1 MSKNQI
7 TVLGDLMLDRY
18 WFGAAKRISPE
29 APIPVINVQNNE
41 DRLGGAAN
49 VALNLRS
56 LGKEVILAGLIGKD
70 SEGQRFTE
78 LCEANHIH
86 SNLLLKENFQTITQL
101 RIISSQKHMLRCDF
115 EQSDQVSELDQN
127 YIQQLLQMIEQ
138 SSIVILSDYQK
149 GFLTNPQPF
158 IQHAR
163 KHKVP
168 VIVDPKGND
177 FTKYNGATL
186 LTPNRS
192 EFEAIVG
199 TTSSEDDLLTKAEQL
214 RKSLNLDALLITRS
228 EEGMTL
234 IQKNEPP
241 LTIPAKA
248 HDVYAVTGAGDTVIA
263 TLVAMMAEGK
273 PLTEATTIANIAAS
287 IVVGKLGASQ
297 VSIQELNRAIS
308 TQERAHHLV
317 LTLDELK
324 EELKTA
330 RAHNET
336 IVMTNGCFDLLHKGH
351 VTYLNE
357 ARKLGDRLIVALN
370 SDASVKRLKGDNR
383 PIMDESSRATV
394 LASLSAV
401 DWVILFD
408 ENTPENVIQE
418 LLPDILVKGSDYTV
432 DQIAGA
438 QAVINNGGSVKLL
451 NFVDGYST
459 TKAIEKISHN
469 NKS

>member
-1 MSKNQI
+1 MSKALI

-18 WFGAAKRISPE
+18 WFGSAKRISPE

-56 LGKEVILAGLIGKD
+56 LEKEVVLAGLIGND
-70 SEGQRFTE
+70 LEGKRFTE
-78 LCEANHIH
+78 LCQQNNIQ
-86 SNLLLKENFQTITQL
+86 SNVLIQDSFQTITKL
-101 RIISSQKHMLRCDF
+101 RIISRQQHMLRCDF
-115 EQSDQVSELDQN
+115 EQSHTSIDLDAQ
-127 YIQQLLQMIEQ
+127 YIQQLLELIEK

-149 GFLTNPQPF
+149 GFLANPQQF
-158 IQHAR
+158 ITHAR
-163 KHKVP
+163 AHNIP
-168 VIVDPKGND
+168 VVVDPKGND
-177 FTKYNGATL
+177 FTKYRGATL

-199 TTSSEDDLLTKAEQL
+199 ATSSEEDLLAKAEQL
-214 RKSLNLDALLITRS
+214 RNDLNLDALLITRS

-234 IQKNEPP
+234 IQKNEVPF
-241 LTIPAKA
+241 TIPAKA
-248 HDVYAVTGAGDTVIA
+248 QDVYDVTGAGDTVIA

-297 VSIQELNRAIS
+297 VSIQELNRVIS

-324 EELKTA
+324 DELKTA
-330 RAHNET
+330 RANNET
-336 IVMTNGCFDLLHKGH
+336 VVMTNGCFDLLHKGH

-370 SDASVKRLKGDNR
+370 SDASVKRLKGENR

-401 DWVILFD
+401 DWVIMFND
-408 ENTPENVIQE
+408 DTPESVIKA

-438 QAVINNGGSVKLL
+438 QAVLDNGGSVKLL
-451 NFVDGYST
+451 SFVDGYST
-459 TKAIEKISHN
+459 TKAIKKISHN
-469 NKS
+469 NK

>member
-1 MSKNQI
+1 MSKALI

-18 WFGAAKRISPE
+18 WFGSAKRISPE
-29 APIPVINVQNNE
+29 APIPVINIQNNE

-56 LGKEVILAGLIGKD
+56 LAKDVILAGAIGND
-70 SEGQRFTE
+70 LEGQRFTE
-78 LCEANHIH
+78 LCTHHGIQTEIFTQND
-86 SNLLLKENFQTITQL
+86 FQTITKL
-101 RIISSQKHMLRCDF
+101 RIISRQQHMLRCDF
-115 EQSDQVSELDQN
+115 EQPEHIHQTNPE
-127 YIQQLLQMIEQ
+127 YIQKLLKLIER
-138 SSIVILSDYQK
+138 SDIVILSDYQK
-149 GFLTNPQPF
+149 GFLHNPQQF
-158 IQHAR
+158 IEHAR
-163 KHKVP
+163 AHNIP
-168 VIVDPKGND
+168 IIVDPKGSD
-177 FTKYNGATL
+177 FSKYHGATL

-199 TTSSEDDLLTKAEQL
+199 KTSSEADFLAKAEQL
-214 RKSLNLDALLITRS
+214 RHDLSLDALLITRS

-241 LTIPAKA
+241 FTIPAKA
-248 HDVYAVTGAGDTVIA
+248 QDVYDVTGAGDTVIA
-263 TLVAMMAEGK
+263 TLVAMLSEGK
-273 PLTEATTIANIAAS
+273 ALTEATVIANIAAS

-297 VSIQELNRAIS
+297 VSLQELNRAIS

-317 LTLDELK
+317 LTVDELK
-324 EELKTA
+324 DELKNA
-330 RAHNET
+330 RANNET

-370 SDASVKRLKGDNR
+370 SDASVKRLKGENR
-383 PIMDESSRATV
+383 PIMDEDSRATV

-401 DWVILFD
+401 DWVVMFND
-408 ENTPENVIQE
+408 DTPEAVIKE

-432 DQIAGA
+432 EQIAGA
-438 QAVINNGGSVKLL
+438 QSVLDNGGAVKLL
-451 NFVDGYST
+451 SFVNGYST

>member
-1 MSKNQI
+1 MSKALI

-18 WFGAAKRISPE
+18 WFGSAKRISPE

-56 LGKEVILAGLIGKD
+56 LEKDVVLAGLIGND
-70 SEGQRFTE
+70 LEGQRFTE
-78 LCEANHIH
+78 LCHQNHIQ
-86 SNLLLKENFQTITQL
+86 NNVCIKDDFQTITKL
-101 RIISSQKHMLRCDF
+101 RIISRQQHMLRCDF
-115 EQSDQVSELDQN
+115 EQPHTATQLDTQ
-127 YIQQLLQMIEQ
+127 YIQQLLELIEQ
-138 SSIVILSDYQK
+138 SNIVILSDYQK
-149 GFLTNPQPF
+149 GFLADPQQF
-158 IQHAR
+158 ITHAR
-163 KHKVP
+163 AHNIPIV
-168 VIVDPKGND
+168 VDPKGND
-177 FTKYNGATL
+177 FTKYRGATL

-199 TTSSEDDLLTKAEQL
+199 VTSSEDDLLIKAEQL
-214 RKSLNLDALLITRS
+214 RHDLNLDALLITRS

-241 LTIPAKA
+241 FTIPAKA
-248 HDVYAVTGAGDTVIA
+248 QDVYDVTGAGDTVIA

-308 TQERAHHLV
+308 IQERAHHLV

-324 EELKTA
+324 DELKNA
-330 RAHNET
+330 RANNET
-336 IVMTNGCFDLLHKGH
+336 VVMTNGCFDLLHKGH

-370 SDASVKRLKGDNR
+370 SDASVKRLKGENR

-401 DWVILFD
+401 DWVIMFD
-408 ENTPENVIQE
+408 DDTPESVITE

-432 DQIAGA
+432 EQIAGA
-438 QAVINNGGSVKLL
+438 QAVLDNGGAVKLL
-451 NFVDGYST
+451 SFVDGYST

-469 NKS
+469 NK

>member
-1 MSKNQI
+1 MSKALI

-18 WFGAAKRISPE
+18 WFGSAKRISPE

-56 LGKEVILAGLIGKD
+56 LEKDVVLAGLIGND
-70 SEGQRFTE
+70 LEGQRFTE
-78 LCEANHIH
+78 LCHQNHIQ
-86 SNLLLKENFQTITQL
+86 NNVCIKDDFQTITKL
-101 RIISSQKHMLRCDF
+101 RIISRQQHMLRCDF
-115 EQSDQVSELDQN
+115 EQPHTATQLDTQ
-127 YIQQLLQMIEQ
+127 YIQQLLELIEQ
-138 SSIVILSDYQK
+138 SNIVILSDYQK
-149 GFLTNPQPF
+149 GFLANPQQF
-158 IQHAR
+158 IKHAR
-163 KHKVP
+163 AHNIPIV
-168 VIVDPKGND
+168 VDPKGND
-177 FTKYNGATL
+177 FTKYRGATL

-199 TTSSEDDLLTKAEQL
+199 VTSSEDDLLIKAEQL
-214 RKSLNLDALLITRS
+214 RHDLNLDALLITRS

-241 LTIPAKA
+241 FTIPAKA
-248 HDVYAVTGAGDTVIA
+248 QDVYDVTGAGDTVIA

-308 TQERAHHLV
+308 IQERAHHLV

-324 EELKTA
+324 DELKNA
-330 RAHNET
+330 RANNET
-336 IVMTNGCFDLLHKGH
+336 VVMTNGCFDLLHKGH

-370 SDASVKRLKGDNR
+370 SDASVKRLKGENR

-401 DWVILFD
+401 DWVIMFD
-408 ENTPENVIQE
+408 DDTPESVITE

-432 DQIAGA
+432 EQIAGA
-438 QAVINNGGSVKLL
+438 QAVLDNGGAVKLL
-451 NFVDGYST
+451 SFVDGYST

-469 NKS
+469 NK

>member
-1 MSKNQI
+1 MSKALI

-18 WFGAAKRISPE
+18 WFGSAKRISPE

-56 LGKEVILAGLIGKD
+56 LEKEVVLAGLIGND
-70 SEGQRFTE
+70 LEGQRFTE
-78 LCEANHIH
+78 LCHQNHIQ
-86 SNLLLKENFQTITQL
+86 NNVCIKDDFQTITKL
-101 RIISSQKHMLRCDF
+101 RIISRQQHMLRCDF
-115 EQSDQVSELDQN
+115 EQPHTATQLDAQ
-127 YIQQLLQMIEQ
+127 YIQQLLELIEQ
-138 SSIVILSDYQK
+138 SNIVILSDYQK
-149 GFLTNPQPF
+149 GFLADPQQF
-158 IQHAR
+158 IKHAR
-163 KHKVP
+163 AHNIPIV
-168 VIVDPKGND
+168 VDPKGND
-177 FTKYNGATL
+177 FTKYRGATL

-199 TTSSEDDLLTKAEQL
+199 VTSSEDDLLIKAEQL
-214 RKSLNLDALLITRS
+214 RHDLNLDALLITRS

-234 IQKNEPP
+234 IQKNEPSF
-241 LTIPAKA
+241 TIPAKA
-248 HDVYAVTGAGDTVIA
+248 QDVYDVTGAGDTVIA

-308 TQERAHHLV
+308 IQERAHHLV

-324 EELKTA
+324 DELKNA
-330 RAHNET
+330 RANNET
-336 IVMTNGCFDLLHKGH
+336 VVMTNGCFDLLHKGH

-370 SDASVKRLKGDNR
+370 SDASVKRLKGENR

-401 DWVILFD
+401 DWVIMFD
-408 ENTPENVIQE
+408 DDTPESVITE

-432 DQIAGA
+432 EQIAGA
-438 QAVINNGGSVKLL
+438 QAVLDNGGTVKLL
-451 NFVDGYST
+451 SFVDGYST

-469 NKS
+469 NK

>member
-1 MSKNQI
+1 MSKALI

-18 WFGAAKRISPE
+18 WFGSAKRISPE
-29 APIPVINVQNNE
+29 APIPVINIQNNE

-56 LGKEVILAGLIGKD
+56 LEKEVVLAGLIGND
-70 SEGQRFTE
+70 LEGQRFTE
-78 LCEANHIH
+78 LCQQNNIQ
-86 SNLLLKENFQTITQL
+86 SNVLIQDNFQTITKL
-101 RIISSQKHMLRCDF
+101 RIISRQQHMLRCDF
-115 EQSDQVSELDQN
+115 EQPLAVTQLSAQ
-127 YIQQLLQMIEQ
+127 YIQQLLALIEK
-138 SSIVILSDYQK
+138 SNIVILSDYQK
-149 GFLTNPQPF
+149 GFLADPQQF
-158 IQHAR
+158 ITHAR
-163 KHKVP
+163 THNIPIV
-168 VIVDPKGND
+168 VDPKGND
-177 FTKYNGATL
+177 FTKYCGATL

-199 TTSSEDDLLTKAEQL
+199 TASSEEDLLTKAEQL
-214 RKSLNLDALLITRS
+214 RHDLNLDALLITRS

-241 LTIPAKA
+241 FTIPAKA
-248 HDVYAVTGAGDTVIA
+248 QDVYDVTGAGDTVIA

-297 VSIQELNRAIS
+297 VSIQELNRAIT

-324 EELKTA
+324 DELKNA
-330 RAHNET
+330 RANNET
-336 IVMTNGCFDLLHKGH
+336 VVMTNGCFDLLHKGH

-370 SDASVKRLKGDNR
+370 SDASVKRLKGENR

-401 DWVILFD
+401 DWVIMFD
-408 ENTPENVIQE
+408 DDTPESVITE

-438 QAVINNGGSVKLL
+438 QAVLDNGGTVKLL
-451 NFVDGYST
+451 SFVDGYST

-469 NKS
+469 NK

>member
-1 MSKNQI
+1 MSKALI

-18 WFGAAKRISPE
+18 WFGSAKRISPE

-56 LGKEVILAGLIGKD
+56 LEKDVVLAGLIGND
-70 SEGQRFTE
+70 LEGQRFTE
-78 LCEANHIH
+78 LCHQNHIQ
-86 SNLLLKENFQTITQL
+86 NNVCIKDDFQTITKL
-101 RIISSQKHMLRCDF
+101 RIISRQQHMLRCDF
-115 EQSDQVSELDQN
+115 EQPHTATQLDTQ
-127 YIQQLLQMIEQ
+127 YIQQLLELIEQ
-138 SSIVILSDYQK
+138 SNIVILSDYQK
-149 GFLTNPQPF
+149 GFLANPQQF
-158 IQHAR
+158 ITHAR
-163 KHKVP
+163 AHNIPIV
-168 VIVDPKGND
+168 VDPKGND
-177 FTKYNGATL
+177 FTKYRGATL

-199 TTSSEDDLLTKAEQL
+199 VTSSEDDLLIKAEQL
-214 RKSLNLDALLITRS
+214 RHDLNLDALLITRS

-241 LTIPAKA
+241 FTIPAKA
-248 HDVYAVTGAGDTVIA
+248 QDVYDVTGAGDTVIA

-297 VSIQELNRAIS
+297 VSIQELNRAINI
-308 TQERAHHLV
+308 QERAHHLV

-324 EELKTA
+324 DELKNA
-330 RAHNET
+330 RANNET
-336 IVMTNGCFDLLHKGH
+336 VVMTNGCFDLLHKGH

-370 SDASVKRLKGDNR
+370 SDASVKRLKGENR

-401 DWVILFD
+401 DWVIMFD
-408 ENTPENVIQE
+408 DDTPESVITE

-432 DQIAGA
+432 EQIAGA
-438 QAVINNGGSVKLL
+438 QAVLDNGGAVKLL
-451 NFVDGYST
+451 SFVDGYST

-469 NKS
+469 NK

>member
-1 MSKNQI
+1 MSKALI

-18 WFGAAKRISPE
+18 WFGSAKRISPE

-56 LGKEVILAGLIGKD
+56 LEKEVVLAGLIGND
-70 SEGQRFTE
+70 LEGQRFTE
-78 LCEANHIH
+78 LCHQNHIQ
-86 SNLLLKENFQTITQL
+86 NNVCIKDDFQTITKL
-101 RIISSQKHMLRCDF
+101 RIISRQQHMLRCDF
-115 EQSDQVSELDQN
+115 EQPHTATQLDTQ
-127 YIQQLLQMIEQ
+127 YIQQLLELIEQ
-138 SSIVILSDYQK
+138 SNIVILSDYQK
-149 GFLTNPQPF
+149 GFLADPQQF
-158 IQHAR
+158 ITHAR
-163 KHKVP
+163 AHNIPIV
-168 VIVDPKGND
+168 VDPKGND
-177 FTKYNGATL
+177 FTKYRGATL

-199 TTSSEDDLLTKAEQL
+199 VTSSEDDLLIKAEQL
-214 RKSLNLDALLITRS
+214 RHDLNLDALLITRS

-234 IQKNEPP
+234 IQKNEPSF
-241 LTIPAKA
+241 TIPAKA
-248 HDVYAVTGAGDTVIA
+248 QDVYDVTGAGDTVIA
-263 TLVAMMAEGK
+263 TLVAMMVEGK

-297 VSIQELNRAIS
+297 VSIQELNRAINI
-308 TQERAHHLV
+308 QERAHHLV

-324 EELKTA
+324 DELKSA
-330 RAHNET
+330 RANNET
-336 IVMTNGCFDLLHKGH
+336 VVMTNGCFDLLHKGH

-370 SDASVKRLKGDNR
+370 SDASVKRLKGENR

-401 DWVILFD
+401 DWVIMFD
-408 ENTPENVIQE
+408 DNTPESVITE

-432 DQIAGA
+432 EQIAGA
-438 QAVINNGGSVKLL
+438 QAVLDNGGAVKLL
-451 NFVDGYST
+451 SFVDGYST

-469 NKS
+469 NK

>member
-1 MSKNQI
+1 MSKALI

-18 WFGAAKRISPE
+18 WFGSAKRISPE

-56 LGKEVILAGLIGKD
+56 LEKEVVLAGLIGND
-70 SEGQRFTE
+70 LEGQRFTE
-78 LCEANHIH
+78 LCHQNHIQ
-86 SNLLLKENFQTITQL
+86 NNVCIKDDFQTITKL
-101 RIISSQKHMLRCDF
+101 RIISRQQHMLRCDF
-115 EQSDQVSELDQN
+115 EQPHTATQLDTQ
-127 YIQQLLQMIEQ
+127 YIQQLLELIEQ
-138 SSIVILSDYQK
+138 SNIVILSDYQK
-149 GFLTNPQPF
+149 GFLANPQQF
-158 IQHAR
+158 ITHAR
-163 KHKVP
+163 AHNIPIV
-168 VIVDPKGND
+168 VDPKGND
-177 FTKYNGATL
+177 FTKYRGATL

-199 TTSSEDDLLTKAEQL
+199 VTSSEDDLLIKAEQL
-214 RKSLNLDALLITRS
+214 RHDLNLDALLITRS

-241 LTIPAKA
+241 FTIPAKA
-248 HDVYAVTGAGDTVIA
+248 QDVYDVTGAGDTVIA

-308 TQERAHHLV
+308 IQERAHHLV

-324 EELKTA
+324 DELKNA
-330 RAHNET
+330 RANNET
-336 IVMTNGCFDLLHKGH
+336 VVMTNGCFDLLHKGH

-370 SDASVKRLKGDNR
+370 SDASVKRLKGENR

-401 DWVILFD
+401 DWVIMFD
-408 ENTPENVIQE
+408 DDTPESVITE

-432 DQIAGA
+432 EQIAGA
-438 QAVINNGGSVKLL
+438 QAVLDNGGAVKLL
-451 NFVDGYST
+451 SFVDGYST

-469 NKS
+469 NK

>member
-1 MSKNQI
+1 MSKALI

-18 WFGAAKRISPE
+18 WFGSAKRISPE

-56 LGKEVILAGLIGKD
+56 LEKDVVLAGLIGND
-70 SEGQRFTE
+70 LEGQRFTE
-78 LCEANHIH
+78 LCHQNHIQ
-86 SNLLLKENFQTITQL
+86 NNVCIKDDFQTITKL
-101 RIISSQKHMLRCDF
+101 RIISRQQHMLRCDF
-115 EQSDQVSELDQN
+115 EQPHTATQLDTQ
-127 YIQQLLQMIEQ
+127 YIQQLLELIEQ
-138 SSIVILSDYQK
+138 SNIVILSDYQK
-149 GFLTNPQPF
+149 GFLANPQQF
-158 IQHAR
+158 ITHAR
-163 KHKVP
+163 AHNIPIV
-168 VIVDPKGND
+168 VDPKGND
-177 FTKYNGATL
+177 FTKYRGATL

-199 TTSSEDDLLTKAEQL
+199 VTSSEDDLLIKAEQL
-214 RKSLNLDALLITRS
+214 RHDLNLDALLITRS

-241 LTIPAKA
+241 FTIPAKA
-248 HDVYAVTGAGDTVIA
+248 QDVYDVTGAGDTVIA

-308 TQERAHHLV
+308 IQERAHHLV

-324 EELKTA
+324 DELKNA
-330 RAHNET
+330 RANNET
-336 IVMTNGCFDLLHKGH
+336 VVMTNGCFDLLHKGH

-370 SDASVKRLKGDNR
+370 SDASVKRLKGENR

-401 DWVILFD
+401 DWVIMFD
-408 ENTPENVIQE
+408 DDTPESVITE

-432 DQIAGA
+432 EQIAGA
-438 QAVINNGGSVKLL
+438 QAVLDNGGAVKLL
-451 NFVDGYST
+451 SFVDGYST

-469 NKS
+469 NK

>member
-1 MSKNQI
+1 MSKALI

-18 WFGAAKRISPE
+18 WFGSAKRISPE
-29 APIPVINVQNNE
+29 APIPVINIQNNE

-56 LGKEVILAGLIGKD
+56 LEKEVVLAGLIGND
-70 SEGQRFTE
+70 LEGQRFTE
-78 LCEANHIH
+78 LCQQNNIQ
-86 SNLLLKENFQTITQL
+86 SNVLIQDNFQTITKL
-101 RIISSQKHMLRCDF
+101 RIISRQQHMLRCDF
-115 EQSDQVSELDQN
+115 EQPLAVTQLSAQ
-127 YIQQLLQMIEQ
+127 YIQQLLALIEK
-138 SSIVILSDYQK
+138 SNIVILSDYQK
-149 GFLTNPQPF
+149 GFLADPQQF
-158 IQHAR
+158 ITHAR
-163 KHKVP
+163 THNIPIV
-168 VIVDPKGND
+168 VDPKGND
-177 FTKYNGATL
+177 FTKYRGATL

-199 TTSSEDDLLTKAEQL
+199 TASSEEDLLTKAEQL
-214 RKSLNLDALLITRS
+214 RHDLNLDALLITRS

-241 LTIPAKA
+241 FTIPAKA
-248 HDVYAVTGAGDTVIA
+248 QDVYDVTGAGDTVIA

-297 VSIQELNRAIS
+297 VSIQELNRAIT

-324 EELKTA
+324 DELKNA
-330 RAHNET
+330 RANNET
-336 IVMTNGCFDLLHKGH
+336 VVMTNGCFDLLHKGH

-370 SDASVKRLKGDNR
+370 SDASVKRLKGENR

-401 DWVILFD
+401 DWVIMFD
-408 ENTPENVIQE
+408 DDTPESVITE

-438 QAVINNGGSVKLL
+438 QAVLDNGGTVKLL
-451 NFVDGYST
+451 SFVDGYST

-469 NKS
+469 NK

>member
-1 MSKNQI
+1 MSKALI

-18 WFGAAKRISPE
+18 WFGSAKRISPE

-56 LGKEVILAGLIGKD
+56 LEKEVVLAGLIGND
-70 SEGQRFTE
+70 LEGQRFTE
-78 LCEANHIH
+78 LCHQNHIQ
-86 SNLLLKENFQTITQL
+86 NNVCIKDDFQTITKL
-101 RIISSQKHMLRCDF
+101 RIISRQQHMLRCDF
-115 EQSDQVSELDQN
+115 EQPHTATQLDTQ
-127 YIQQLLQMIEQ
+127 YIQQLLELIEQ
-138 SSIVILSDYQK
+138 SHIVILSDYQK
-149 GFLTNPQPF
+149 GFLADPQQF
-158 IQHAR
+158 ITHAR
-163 KHKVP
+163 AHNIPIV
-168 VIVDPKGND
+168 VDPKGND
-177 FTKYNGATL
+177 FTKYRGATL

-199 TTSSEDDLLTKAEQL
+199 VTSSEDDLLIKAEQL
-214 RKSLNLDALLITRS
+214 RHDLNLDALLITRS

-241 LTIPAKA
+241 FTIPAKA
-248 HDVYAVTGAGDTVIA
+248 QDVYDVTGAGDTVIA

-308 TQERAHHLV
+308 IQERAHHLV

-324 EELKTA
+324 DELKNA
-330 RAHNET
+330 RANNET
-336 IVMTNGCFDLLHKGH
+336 VVMTNGCFDLLHKGH

-370 SDASVKRLKGDNR
+370 SDASVKRLKGENR

-401 DWVILFD
+401 DWVIMFD
-408 ENTPENVIQE
+408 DDTPESVITE

-432 DQIAGA
+432 EQIAGA
-438 QAVINNGGSVKLL
+438 QAVLDNGGAVKLL
-451 NFVDGYST
+451 SFVDGYST

-469 NKS
+469 NK

>member
-1 MSKNQI
+1 MSKALI

-18 WFGAAKRISPE
+18 WFGSAKRISPE

-56 LGKEVILAGLIGKD
+56 LEKEVVLAGLIGND
-70 SEGQRFTE
+70 LEGKRFTE
-78 LCEANHIH
+78 LCQQNNIQ
-86 SNLLLKENFQTITQL
+86 SNVLIQDSFQTITKL
-101 RIISSQKHMLRCDF
+101 RIISRQQHMLRCDF
-115 EQSDQVSELDQN
+115 EQSHTSIDLDAQ
-127 YIQQLLQMIEQ
+127 YIQQLLELIEK

-149 GFLTNPQPF
+149 GFLANPQQF
-158 IQHAR
+158 ITHAR
-163 KHKVP
+163 AHNIP
-168 VIVDPKGND
+168 VVVDPKGND
-177 FTKYNGATL
+177 FTKYRGATL

-199 TTSSEDDLLTKAEQL
+199 VTSSEDDLLIKAEQL
-214 RKSLNLDALLITRS
+214 RHDLNLDALLITRS

-241 LTIPAKA
+241 FTIPAKA
-248 HDVYAVTGAGDTVIA
+248 QDVYDVTGAGDTVIA

-308 TQERAHHLV
+308 IQERAHHLV

-324 EELKTA
+324 DELKNA
-330 RAHNET
+330 RANNET
-336 IVMTNGCFDLLHKGH
+336 VVMTNGCFDLLHKGH

-370 SDASVKRLKGDNR
+370 SDASVKRLKGENR

-401 DWVILFD
+401 DWVIMFD
-408 ENTPENVIQE
+408 DDTPESVITE
-418 LLPDILVKGSDYTV
+418 LLPDILVKGSDYTLE
-432 DQIAGA
+432 QIAGA
-438 QAVINNGGSVKLL
+438 QAVLDNGGAVKLL
-451 NFVDGYST
+451 SFVDGYST

-469 NKS
+469 NK

>member
-1 MSKNQI
+1 MSKALI

-18 WFGAAKRISPE
+18 WFGSAKRISPE

-56 LGKEVILAGLIGKD
+56 LEKEVVLAGLIGND
-70 SEGQRFTE
+70 LEGQRFTE
-78 LCEANHIH
+78 LCHQNHIQ
-86 SNLLLKENFQTITQL
+86 NNVCIKDDFQTITKL
-101 RIISSQKHMLRCDF
+101 RIISRQQHMLRCDF
-115 EQSDQVSELDQN
+115 EQPHAATQLDTQ
-127 YIQQLLQMIEQ
+127 YIQQLLELIEQ
-138 SSIVILSDYQK
+138 SNIVILSDYQK
-149 GFLTNPQPF
+149 GFLADPQQF
-158 IQHAR
+158 ITHAR
-163 KHKVP
+163 AHNIPIV
-168 VIVDPKGND
+168 VDPKGND
-177 FTKYNGATL
+177 FTKYRGATL

-199 TTSSEDDLLTKAEQL
+199 VASSEDDLLIKAEQL
-214 RKSLNLDALLITRS
+214 RHDLNLDALLITRS

-241 LTIPAKA
+241 FTIPAKA
-248 HDVYAVTGAGDTVIA
+248 QDVYDVTGAGDTVIA

-308 TQERAHHLV
+308 IQERAHHLV

-324 EELKTA
+324 DELKNA
-330 RAHNET
+330 RANNET
-336 IVMTNGCFDLLHKGH
+336 VVMTNGCFDLLHKGH

-370 SDASVKRLKGDNR
+370 SDASVKRLKGENR

-401 DWVILFD
+401 DWVIMFD
-408 ENTPENVIQE
+408 DDTPESVITE

-432 DQIAGA
+432 EQIAGA
-438 QAVINNGGSVKLL
+438 QAVLDSGGAVKLL
-451 NFVDGYST
+451 SFVDGYST

-469 NKS
+469 NK

>member
-1 MSKNQI
+1 MSKTLI

-18 WFGAAKRISPE
+18 WFGSAKRISPE

-56 LGKEVILAGLIGKD
+56 LEKEVVLAGLIGND
-70 SEGQRFTE
+70 LEGQRFTE
-78 LCEANHIH
+78 LCHQNHIQ
-86 SNLLLKENFQTITQL
+86 NNVCIKDDFQTITKL
-101 RIISSQKHMLRCDF
+101 RIISRQQHMLRCDF
-115 EQSDQVSELDQN
+115 EQPHTAIQLDTQ
-127 YIQQLLQMIEQ
+127 YIQQLLKLIEQ
-138 SSIVILSDYQK
+138 SNIVILSDYQK
-149 GFLTNPQPF
+149 GFLANPQQF
-158 IQHAR
+158 ITHAR
-163 KHKVP
+163 AHNIPIV
-168 VIVDPKGND
+168 VDPKGND
-177 FTKYNGATL
+177 FTKYRGATL

-199 TTSSEDDLLTKAEQL
+199 VTSSEDDLLIKAEQL
-214 RKSLNLDALLITRS
+214 RHDLNLDALLITRS

-241 LTIPAKA
+241 FTIPAKA
-248 HDVYAVTGAGDTVIA
+248 QDVYDVTGAGDTVIA

-297 VSIQELNRAIS
+297 VSIQELNRAINI
-308 TQERAHHLV
+308 QERAHHLV

-324 EELKTA
+324 DELKNA
-330 RAHNET
+330 RANNET
-336 IVMTNGCFDLLHKGH
+336 VVMTNGCFDLLHKGH

-370 SDASVKRLKGDNR
+370 SDASVKRLKGENR

-401 DWVILFD
+401 DWVIMFD
-408 ENTPENVIQE
+408 DDTPESVITE

-432 DQIAGA
+432 EQIAGA
-438 QAVINNGGSVKLL
+438 QAVLDNGGAVKLL
-451 NFVDGYST
+451 SFVDGYST

-469 NKS
+469 NK

>member
-1 MSKNQI
+1 MSKALI

-18 WFGAAKRISPE
+18 WFGSAKRISPE

-56 LGKEVILAGLIGKD
+56 LDKEVVLAGLIGND
-70 SEGQRFTE
+70 LEGKRFTE
-78 LCEANHIH
+78 LCQQNNIQ
-86 SNLLLKENFQTITQL
+86 SNVLIQDSFQTITKL
-101 RIISSQKHMLRCDF
+101 RIISRQQHMLRCDF
-115 EQSDQVSELDQN
+115 EQSHTSIDLDAQ
-127 YIQQLLQMIEQ
+127 YIQQLLELIEK

-149 GFLTNPQPF
+149 GFLANPQQF
-158 IQHAR
+158 ITHAR
-163 KHKVP
+163 AHNIP
-168 VIVDPKGND
+168 VVVDPKGND
-177 FTKYNGATL
+177 FTKYRGAAL

-199 TTSSEDDLLTKAEQL
+199 ATSSEEDLLAKAEQL
-214 RKSLNLDALLITRS
+214 RNDLNLDALLITRS

-234 IQKNEPP
+234 IQKNEAPF
-241 LTIPAKA
+241 TIPAKA
-248 HDVYAVTGAGDTVIA
+248 QDVYDVTGAGDTVIA

-297 VSIQELNRAIS
+297 VSIQELNLAIS

-324 EELKTA
+324 DELKTA
-330 RAHNET
+330 RANNET
-336 IVMTNGCFDLLHKGH
+336 VVMTNGCFDLLHKGH

-370 SDASVKRLKGDNR
+370 SDASVKRLKGENR

-401 DWVILFD
+401 DWVIMFD
-408 ENTPENVIQE
+408 DDTPESVIKE
-418 LLPDILVKGSDYTV
+418 LLPDILVKGSDYTI

-438 QAVINNGGSVKLL
+438 QAVLDNGGSVKLL
-451 NFVDGYST
+451 SFVDGYST

-469 NKS
+469 NK

>member
-1 MSKNQI
+1 MSKTLI

-18 WFGAAKRISPE
+18 WFGSAKRISPE

-56 LGKEVILAGLIGKD
+56 LEKEVVLAGLIGSD
-70 SEGQRFTE
+70 LEGQRFTE
-78 LCEANHIH
+78 LCHQNHIQ
-86 SNLLLKENFQTITQL
+86 NNVCIKDDFQTITKL
-101 RIISSQKHMLRCDF
+101 RIISRQQHMLRCDF
-115 EQSDQVSELDQN
+115 EQPHTATQLDTQ
-127 YIQQLLQMIEQ
+127 YIQQLLELIEQ
-138 SSIVILSDYQK
+138 SNIVILSDYQK
-149 GFLTNPQPF
+149 GFLADPQQF
-158 IQHAR
+158 ITHAR
-163 KHKVP
+163 AHNIPIV
-168 VIVDPKGND
+168 VDPKGND
-177 FTKYNGATL
+177 FTKYRGATL

-199 TTSSEDDLLTKAEQL
+199 VTSSEDDLLIKAEQL
-214 RKSLNLDALLITRS
+214 RHDLNLDALLITRS

-241 LTIPAKA
+241 FTIPAKA
-248 HDVYAVTGAGDTVIA
+248 QDVYDVTGAGDTVIA

-308 TQERAHHLV
+308 IQERAHHLV

-324 EELKTA
+324 AELKNA
-330 RAHNET
+330 RANNET
-336 IVMTNGCFDLLHKGH
+336 VVMTNGCFDLLHKGH
-351 VTYLNE
+351 VTYINE

-370 SDASVKRLKGDNR
+370 SDASVKRLKGENR

-401 DWVILFD
+401 DWVIMFD
-408 ENTPENVIQE
+408 DDTPESVITE

-432 DQIAGA
+432 EQIAGA
-438 QAVINNGGSVKLL
+438 QAVLDNGGAVKLL
-451 NFVDGYST
+451 SFVDGYST

-469 NKS
+469 NK

>member
-1 MSKNQI
+1 MSKALI

-18 WFGAAKRISPE
+18 WFGSAKRISPE

-56 LGKEVILAGLIGKD
+56 LEKDVVLAGLIGND
-70 SEGQRFTE
+70 LEGQRFTE
-78 LCEANHIH
+78 LCHQNHIQ
-86 SNLLLKENFQTITQL
+86 NNVCIKDDFQTITKL
-101 RIISSQKHMLRCDF
+101 RIISRQQHMLRCDF
-115 EQSDQVSELDQN
+115 EQPHTATQLDAQ
-127 YIQQLLQMIEQ
+127 YIQQLLELIEQ
-138 SSIVILSDYQK
+138 SNIVILSDYQK
-149 GFLTNPQPF
+149 GFLANPQQF
-158 IQHAR
+158 IKHAR
-163 KHKVP
+163 AHNIPIV
-168 VIVDPKGND
+168 VDPKGND
-177 FTKYNGATL
+177 FTKYRGATL

-199 TTSSEDDLLTKAEQL
+199 VTSSEDDLLIKAEQL
-214 RKSLNLDALLITRS
+214 RHDLNLDALLITRS

-241 LTIPAKA
+241 FTIPAKA
-248 HDVYAVTGAGDTVIA
+248 QDVYDVTGAGDTVIA

-308 TQERAHHLV
+308 IQERAHHLV

-324 EELKTA
+324 DELKNA
-330 RAHNET
+330 RANNET
-336 IVMTNGCFDLLHKGH
+336 VVMTNGCFDLLHKGH

-370 SDASVKRLKGDNR
+370 SDASVKRLKGENR

-401 DWVILFD
+401 DWVIMFD
-408 ENTPENVIQE
+408 DDTPESVITE

-432 DQIAGA
+432 EQIAGA
-438 QAVINNGGSVKLL
+438 QAVLDNGGAVKLL
-451 NFVDGYST
+451 SFVDGYST

-469 NKS
+469 NK

>member
-1 MSKNQI
+1 MSKALI

-18 WFGAAKRISPE
+18 WFGSAKRISPE

-56 LGKEVILAGLIGKD
+56 LEKEVVLAGLIGSD
-70 SEGQRFTE
+70 LEGQRFTE
-78 LCEANHIH
+78 LCHQNHIQ
-86 SNLLLKENFQTITQL
+86 NNVCIKDDFQTITKL
-101 RIISSQKHMLRCDF
+101 RIISRQQHMLRCDF
-115 EQSDQVSELDQN
+115 EQPHTATQLDTQ
-127 YIQQLLQMIEQ
+127 YIQQLLELIEQ
-138 SSIVILSDYQK
+138 SNIVILSDYQK
-149 GFLTNPQPF
+149 GFLADPQQF
-158 IQHAR
+158 IKHAR
-163 KHKVP
+163 AHNIPIV
-168 VIVDPKGND
+168 VDPKGND
-177 FTKYNGATL
+177 FTKYRGATL

-192 EFEAIVG
+192 EFETIVG
-199 TTSSEDDLLTKAEQL
+199 VTSSEDDLLIKAEQL
-214 RKSLNLDALLITRS
+214 RHDLNLDALLITRS

-241 LTIPAKA
+241 FTIPAKA
-248 HDVYAVTGAGDTVIA
+248 QDVYDVTGAGDTVIA

-308 TQERAHHLV
+308 IQERAHHLV

-324 EELKTA
+324 DELKNA
-330 RAHNET
+330 RANNET
-336 IVMTNGCFDLLHKGH
+336 VVMTNGCFDLLHKGH

-370 SDASVKRLKGDNR
+370 SDASVKRLKGENR

-401 DWVILFD
+401 DWVIMFD
-408 ENTPENVIQE
+408 DDTPESVITE

-432 DQIAGA
+432 EQIAGA
-438 QAVINNGGSVKLL
+438 QAVLDNGGAVKLL
-451 NFVDGYST
+451 SFVDGYST

-469 NKS
+469 NK

>member
-1 MSKNQI
+1 MSKALI

-18 WFGAAKRISPE
+18 WFGSAKRISPE

-56 LGKEVILAGLIGKD
+56 LEKKVVLAGLIGND
-70 SEGQRFTE
+70 LEGKRFAE
-78 LCEANHIH
+78 LCQQNNIQ
-86 SNLLLKENFQTITQL
+86 SNVLIQDGFQTITKL
-101 RIISSQKHMLRCDF
+101 RIISRQQHMLRCDF
-115 EQSDQVSELDQN
+115 EQTHTEIKLDDQ
-127 YIQQLLQMIEQ
+127 YTQQLLELIEK

-149 GFLTNPQPF
+149 GFLANPQQF
-158 IQHAR
+158 ITHAR
-163 KHKVP
+163 AHNIP
-168 VIVDPKGND
+168 VVVDPKGND
-177 FTKYNGATL
+177 FTKYRSATL

-199 TTSSEDDLLTKAEQL
+199 ATSSEEDLLAKAEQL
-214 RKSLNLDALLITRS
+214 RTDLNLDALLITRS

-234 IQKNEPP
+234 IQKNEAPF
-241 LTIPAKA
+241 TIPAKA
-248 HDVYAVTGAGDTVIA
+248 QDVYDVTGAGDTVIA

-324 EELKTA
+324 DELKTA
-330 RAHNET
+330 RANNET
-336 IVMTNGCFDLLHKGH
+336 VVMTNGCFDLLHKGH

-370 SDASVKRLKGDNR
+370 SDASVKRLKGNNR

>member
-1 MSKNQI
+1 MSKALI

-18 WFGAAKRISPE
+18 WFGSAKRISPE

-49 VALNLRS
+49 VALNLCS
-56 LGKEVILAGLIGKD
+56 LEKEVVLAGLIGND
-70 SEGQRFTE
+70 LEGQRFTE
-78 LCEANHIH
+78 LCQQNNIQ
-86 SNLLLKENFQTITQL
+86 SKVLVQDDFQTITKL
-101 RIISSQKHMLRCDF
+101 RIISRQQHMLRCDF
-115 EQSDQVSELDQN
+115 EQPLATTQLSTQ
-127 YIQQLLQMIEQ
+127 YIQQLLVLIEK
-138 SSIVILSDYQK
+138 SNIVILSDYQK
-149 GFLTNPQPF
+149 GFLADPQQF
-158 IQHAR
+158 ITHAR
-163 KHKVP
+163 THNIPIV
-168 VIVDPKGND
+168 VDPKGND
-177 FTKYNGATL
+177 FTKYRGATL

-199 TTSSEDDLLTKAEQL
+199 TASSEEDLLTKAEQL
-214 RKSLNLDALLITRS
+214 RHDLNLDALLITRS

-241 LTIPAKA
+241 FTIPAKA
-248 HDVYAVTGAGDTVIA
+248 QDVYDVTGAGDTVIA

-324 EELKTA
+324 DELKNA
-330 RAHNET
+330 RANNET
-336 IVMTNGCFDLLHKGH
+336 VVMTNGCFDLLHKGH

-370 SDASVKRLKGDNR
+370 SDASVKRLKGENR

-401 DWVILFD
+401 DWVIMFD
-408 ENTPENVIQE
+408 DDTPESVITE

-438 QAVINNGGSVKLL
+438 QAVLDNGGTVKLL
-451 NFVDGYST
+451 SFVDGYST

-469 NKS
+469 NK

>member
-1 MSKNQI
+1 MSKALI

-18 WFGAAKRISPE
+18 WFGSAKRISPE
-29 APIPVINVQNNE
+29 APIPVINIQNNE

-56 LGKEVILAGLIGKD
+56 LEKEVVLAGLIGND
-70 SEGQRFTE
+70 LEGQRFTE
-78 LCEANHIH
+78 LCQQNNIQ
-86 SNLLLKENFQTITQL
+86 SNVLIQDNFQTITKL
-101 RIISSQKHMLRCDF
+101 RIISRQQHMLRCDF
-115 EQSDQVSELDQN
+115 EQPLAVTQLSAQ
-127 YIQQLLQMIEQ
+127 YIQQLLALIEK
-138 SSIVILSDYQK
+138 SNIVILSDYQK
-149 GFLTNPQPF
+149 GFLADPQQF
-158 IQHAR
+158 ITHAR
-163 KHKVP
+163 THNIPIV
-168 VIVDPKGND
+168 VDPKGND
-177 FTKYNGATL
+177 FTKYRGATL

-199 TTSSEDDLLTKAEQL
+199 TASSEDDLLTKAEQL
-214 RKSLNLDALLITRS
+214 RHDLNLDALLITRS

-241 LTIPAKA
+241 FTIPAKA
-248 HDVYAVTGAGDTVIA
+248 QDVYDVTGAGDTVIA

-297 VSIQELNRAIS
+297 VSIQELNRAIT

-324 EELKTA
+324 DELKNA
-330 RAHNET
+330 RANNET
-336 IVMTNGCFDLLHKGH
+336 VVMTNGCFDLLHKGH

-370 SDASVKRLKGDNR
+370 SDASVKRLKGENR

-401 DWVILFD
+401 DWVIMFD
-408 ENTPENVIQE
+408 DDTPESVITE

-438 QAVINNGGSVKLL
+438 QAVLDNGGTVKLL
-451 NFVDGYST
+451 SFVDGYST

-469 NKS
+469 NK